1 MRTCKPAHRPASEEG
16 ERYEKQLHSGRMISH
31 GSIASILLF
40 LSFLSFSC
48 RFGRYGKVPYDL
60 CKLQMACGFIRD
72 TTRIPTRAL
81 TLVLDRGGI
90 TKGRGPRD
98 GEVKTEKGREPSQFD
113 SECMK
118 NFRRCSSDGHLDVLE
133 HAYEKGCLWDG
144 MK

>member
-98 GEVKTEKGREPSQFD
+98 GEVKTEKGREPRAKTERVTRPD
-113 SECMK
+113 SIW
-118 NFRRCSSDGHLDVLE
+118 NT
-133 HAYEKGCLWDG
+133 
-144 MK
+144 